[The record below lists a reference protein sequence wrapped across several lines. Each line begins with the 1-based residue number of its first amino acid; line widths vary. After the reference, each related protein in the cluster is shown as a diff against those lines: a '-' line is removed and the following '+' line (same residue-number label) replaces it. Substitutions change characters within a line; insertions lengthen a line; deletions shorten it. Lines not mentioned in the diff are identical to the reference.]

1 MSFHHKS
8 DARDLPLDNV
18 WITQIGSSLFS
29 DICYFVH
36 LSGIKKKKE
45 KKRVF
50 KFLHIPHRFYPK
62 QQLLDTRN
70 YTNQRPKTLIRRNKT
85 WLK

>member
-36 LSGIKKKKE
+36 LSGIKKKK
-45 KKRVF
+45 KRKEFSNFFIFLIVF
-50 KFLHIPHRFYPK
+50 ILNN
-62 QQLLDTRN
+62 N
-70 YTNQRPKTLIRRNKT
+70 YKTQETIQIKGQKRS
-85 WLK
+85 